1 MFGIKKKSALNRT
14 LQPARSQVNIIRAM
28 KREYSRKSDEIIPI
42 IEACSQGPRTICER
56 RQGRMGYV
64 WGGGDQATEDYEPT
78 WDTYSNHTVA
88 HAEK

>member
-1 MFGIKKKSALNRT
+1 MQSRTQNYLREASGKDGI
-14 LQPARSQVNIIRAM
+14 
-28 KREYSRKSDEIIPI
+28 
-42 IEACSQGPRTICER
+42 C
-56 RQGRMGYV
+56 V